1 MNADMEERYHYAEID
16 LERYYHEIVQYYE
29 QGEDTDILR

>member
-1 MNADMEERYHYAEID
+1 MNAKLEERYHDAEID
-16 LERYYHEIVQYYE
+16 LEKYYHEIVQYYE

>member
-16 LERYYHEIVQYYE
+16 LEKYYHEIVQYYE
-29 QGEDTDILR
+29 QREDTDILR